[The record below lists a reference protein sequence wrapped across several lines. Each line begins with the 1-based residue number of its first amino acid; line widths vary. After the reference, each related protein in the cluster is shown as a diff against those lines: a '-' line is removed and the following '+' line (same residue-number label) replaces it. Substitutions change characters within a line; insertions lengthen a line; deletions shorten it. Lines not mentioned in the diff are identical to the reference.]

1 MARDSE
7 PNAATTT
14 CLHVGG
20 ALRNASKPRNFLV
33 NAMNKLS
40 LALTTAT
47 AIAAA
52 AAAGSARAAEDSYV
66 GAGIGLRSHTD
77 LNCAAGADCDRNA
90 NGSGK
95 IFFGKDLDAT
105 WGAEAFAYR
114 LGKAKGTVGSPSG
127 NVAGSVKAEG
137 LGVAATARTQFDAF
151 TFKAR
156 LGVAYQHGRTSYTA
170 GGSDSKNALVPVAGL
185 GVSYALNKQWSING
199 DWDHIRSK
207 FSSQEKAGTNLF
219 TVGASYRF

>member
-1 MARDSE
+1 
-7 PNAATTT
+7 
-14 CLHVGG
+14 
-20 ALRNASKPRNFLV
+20 
-33 NAMNKLS
+33 MNKLS

-95 IFFGKDLDAT
+95 IYFGRDFDGT
-105 WGAEAFAYR
+105 WGAETFAYR
-114 LGKAKGTVGSPSG
+114 LGKAKGIVGSPAG
-127 NVAGSVKAEG
+127 DVAGTTKAEG
-137 LGVAATARTQFDAF
+137 LGVAATVRTRVDDF

-156 LGVAYQHGRTSYTA
+156 LGAAYQHGRASYAA
-170 GGSDSKNALVPVAGL
+170 GGSDTKNAVVPVAGL

-207 FSSQEKAGTNLF
+207 FSSQEKASTNLF

>member
-1 MARDSE
+1 
-7 PNAATTT
+7 
-14 CLHVGG
+14 
-20 ALRNASKPRNFLV
+20 
-33 NAMNKLS
+33 MNKTS
-40 LALTTAT
+40 LALATVT

-77 LNCAAGADCDRNA
+77 LNCAAGTECDRNA

-95 IFFGKDLDAT
+95 IYFGKDLSPT

-114 LGKAKGTVGSPSG
+114 LGTARGIVGSPSG
-127 NVAGSVKAEG
+127 DVAGRTQAEG
-137 LGVAATARTQFDAF
+137 LGVAATARTTVDAF

-156 LGVAYQHGRTSYTA
+156 LGAAYQHGSVKYAA
-170 GGSDSKNALVPVAGL
+170 GGSDTKNSVVPVAGL
-185 GVSYALNKQWSING
+185 GVSYALNKQWALNA
-199 DWDHIRSK
+199 DWDHFRGK
-207 FSSQEKAGTNLF
+207 FNDQQKASTQLF